1 MTTENLEGIDAI
13 IASQATMAD
22 QWRQRAADLLRDREQ
37 LDADSAAALAN
48 AQMIA
53 RGIQQKFTDAAVPL
67 DEEISQVVNI
77 VNGPRVSVEPEAP
90 APEPVAP
97 VEPPAPAVVPTPEPI
112 APAPAP
118 EPEPEPTPE
127 PPAPA
132 ATTAQTATV
141 VAQEQNPNV
150 FVSFT
155 RWVRGWRLIEW
166 ILALLLAY
174 IAYRVSGDHQ
184 SWGFR
189 SGFWSN
195 AQHFLWRSGW
205 TLIGF
210 TVGGLIGTYI
220 ARPFGQTVVTT
231 YRTNRTA
238 TPV

>member
-53 RGIQQKFTDAAVPL
+53 RGIQQSFADKAVPL

-77 VNGPRVSVEPEAP
+77 VNGPPAPVAP

-97 VEPPAPAVVPTPEPI
+97 VEPPAPAAVPTPEPV
-112 APAPAP
+112 APAPVP
-118 EPEPEPTPE
+118 EPEPEPI
-127 PPAPA
+127 PA
-132 ATTAQTATV
+132 ATTAPTLAV
-141 VAQEQNPNV
+141 VVEEQNPNV
-150 FVSFT
+150 FVSFS

-189 SGFWSN
+189 SGFWSD

>member
-1 MTTENLEGIDAI
+1 MTTQNLEGIDAI

-53 RGIQQKFTDAAVPL
+53 RGIQQSFADKAVPL

-77 VNGPRVSVEPEAP
+77 VNGP
-90 APEPVAP
+90 PEPVAP

-118 EPEPEPTPE
+118 EPEPEPTP
-127 PPAPA
+127 A
-132 ATTAQTATV
+132 ATTAPTLAV
-141 VAQEQNPNV
+141 VVEEQNPNV

-166 ILALLLAY
+166 VLALLLAY
-174 IAYRVSGDHQ
+174 IAYRISGDHQ
-184 SWGFR
+184 DFGFR
-189 SGFWSN
+189 TGFWSD
-195 AQHFLWRSGW
+195 AQHFFWRAGW
-205 TLIGF
+205 TLVGF

-220 ARPFGQTVVTT
+220 ARPLGQTVTT
-231 YRTNRTA
+231 YRTNRA
-238 TPV
+238 PAA